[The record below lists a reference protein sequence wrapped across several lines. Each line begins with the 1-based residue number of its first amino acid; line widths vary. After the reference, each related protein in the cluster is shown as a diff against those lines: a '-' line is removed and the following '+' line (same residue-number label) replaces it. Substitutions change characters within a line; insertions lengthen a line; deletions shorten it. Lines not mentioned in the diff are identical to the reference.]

1 VQTLKGTVLR
11 VVYRQDE
18 FAILSLQ
25 VGRESYTVV
34 GDLAQYQPGQK
45 LVGQFVAEEHP
56 RYGLQYRYQPPGLEE
71 AAQRFLETHF
81 SGLGPKTAQRLI
93 HTLGTDLNFLAHPEA
108 MRDLAGIPLTR
119 AQTWSQ
125 EFGEVAELWAHEQV
139 LYALDLTPRQRSLA
153 QRRWR
158 EDASRV
164 LLENPYRL
172 MELEGVGFAI
182 ADSKARKLGLAT
194 ADPRRLQ
201 AAAVHAV
208 ERWLDWGHTAVS
220 HDRIVRVAPNLGL
233 DEAMLESGLWQARDE
248 GMLYLDEAVW
258 GLARVRQAELGLLG
272 LAETSTTS
280 YWPQGET
287 AELVALFELL
297 SRHRTVALT
306 GAAGTGKTT
315 LVARLLEEMEGEVL
329 LATPTG
335 KAARRLEE
343 VLSQQGLPHPASTL
357 HRLLG
362 EHDELPDCD
371 LVVVDEASMVDALL
385 LARLQRA
392 LGQTPLLL
400 VGDTHQ
406 LPPVGPGQPFR
417 DLLPLL
423 GHLELTTIHRQAA
436 QSPIVQAAHRVLRG
450 QRPLFDSDPRLQF
463 IELDEPAQ
471 IVQAVA
477 TQPTRPV
484 LLTPTR
490 KGDWGTEGL
499 NPLLQ
504 RALGPQHGP
513 RVVLDGGGARVGDP
527 VICTRN
533 NYELEVMNGEVG
545 TVSAIGSGY
554 MKVSMAERELEVPEL
569 YFPGFQLAYAITV
582 HKFQGSQAPWVFLVL
597 HPSQRPVLSRE
608 LLYTGLT
615 RASEGLVL
623 LGQPQALELALR
635 TQAARRSTW
644 LGWAQRQGWP

>member
-1 VQTLKGTVLR
+1 MLKGTVLR
-11 VVYRQDE
+11 VVFRQEE

-25 VGRESYTVV
+25 VGKENYTVV

-45 LVGQFVAEEHP
+45 LTGQFVAEEHP
-56 RYGLQYRYQPPGLEE
+56 RYGRQYRYLPPGLED
-71 AAQRFLETHF
+71 AAQKFLQTHF
-81 SGLGPKTAQRLI
+81 SGLGPRTAQRLVL
-93 HTLGTDLNFLAHPEA
+93 TLGTDLNYLAHPEA
-108 MRDLAGIPLTR
+108 LRDLAGIPLTR

-125 EFGEVAELWAHEQV
+125 EFGEVADLWAHEQV
-139 LYALDLTPRQRSLA
+139 LYALDLTPRQRTLA

-158 EDASRV
+158 EDASRL

-172 MELEGVGFAI
+172 MELEGIGFTI
-182 ADSKARKLGLAT
+182 ADGKARKLGIT
-194 ADPRRLQ
+194 STDPRRLQ

-208 ERWLDWGHTAVS
+208 ERWLDWGHTAIT
-220 HDRIVRVAPNLGL
+220 HDRMVRVAPNLGL
-233 DEAMLESGLWQARDE
+233 DEATLEAGLWQAREE
-248 GMLYLDEAVW
+248 GLLHLDDTVW
-258 GLARVRQAELGLLG
+258 GLSRVRQAELGLMA
-272 LAETSTTS
+272 LAESTAIS
-280 YWPQGET
+280 QWPRGET
-287 AELVALFELL
+287 SELSALFDLL

-315 LVARLLEEMEGEVL
+315 LVARLLDALDGEVL

-343 VLSQQGLPHPASTL
+343 VLAQQGVPRQASTL

-362 EHDELPDCD
+362 EHDELPEAE
-371 LVVVDEASMVDALL
+371 LVVVDEASMVDSLL
-385 LARLQRA
+385 LSRLQRA
-392 LGQTPLLL
+392 LGDTPLLL

-450 QRPLFDSDPRLQF
+450 QRPQVSQDKRLQW
-463 IELDEPAQ
+463 IELEHPAQ
-471 IVQAVA
+471 LVEQVA
-477 TQPTRPV
+477 AAYPSRPV
-484 LLTPTR
+484 ILTPTR

-504 RALGPQHGP
+504 RALGPQEGP
-513 RVVLDGGGARVGDP
+513 RVNLEGGAARVGDP

-545 TVSAIGSGY
+545 TVASVATGQ
-554 MKVSMAERELEVPEL
+554 MKVAFADRVIEVPEW
-569 YFPGFQLAYAITV
+569 YYPGFQLAYAITV
-582 HKFQGSQAPWVFLVL
+582 HKFQGSQAPWVYVVL
-597 HPSQRPVLSRE
+597 HPTQRPVLSRE
-608 LLYTGLT
+608 LLYTALT

-623 LGQPQALELALR
+623 LGHTRALELALQ
-635 TQAARRSTW
+635 TQAARRTTW
-644 LGWAQRQGWP
+644 LGWAQRQGWA